1 MRGLV
6 QVNFLKAV
14 FKHVDSQG
22 RAMECAP
29 LLPPFFYSLF
39 ASLPFIL
46 SPFPSSFLCFFLFLA
61 LDYSLGLFNRRFL
74 GERKI
79 SSLPVFLWH
88 CLIHLPSNLLWNE
101 VAQSCPTLCDPMDCS
116 LPGSS
121 IHGIFRARVLEW
133 VASSFSRRSSWP
145 RDWTWVSR
153 IVGKCFT
160 VWATRQTC

>member
-1 MRGLV
+1 M
-6 QVNFLKAV
+6 NFLLKVHDWNGLRSTALML
-14 FKHVDSQG
+14 H
-22 RAMECAP
+22 
-29 LLPPFFYSLF
+29 SLRYLG
-39 ASLPFIL
+39 AGLREL
-46 SPFPSSFLCFFLFLA
+46 MVLFFLFLA

-74 GERKI
+74 GEQKI